1 MSYLSPQHKM
11 QHNKRF
17 FFWGG
22 GGREVTSI
30 GSRGIVS
37 YSIDMKVVKS
47 CLFYVTLWKGEV

>member
-1 MSYLSPQHKM
+1 MSYLSQQHKM
-11 QHNKRF
+11 QHKKRF
-17 FFWGG
+17 FW